1 MSEQLDLLA
10 LATRGGTPHERAV
23 AAVTALTDH
32 SPSEAEG
39 WPLPVYDAQLL
50 TLYRQRYGHKLRAVS
65 PCPGCDGLLEL
76 NFAVDDLLAALTT
89 PGPDELTLDVD
100 GYQLT
105 LRLPAISDLV
115 RAQRAGDLDR
125 AQRELIAGCVCACV
139 HDGVAVGAADLPPGV
154 MDHVEQR
161 LGRFDLGADAI
172 DLTCP
177 DCATRWSAT
186 LDVTTLVLAELDAEG
201 HRLLTDVHI
210 LARAYGWSEAEIAG
224 LPPRRRRRYVEMVL
238 G

>member
-23 AAVTALTDH
+23 AAVAALTDH

-50 TLYRQRYGHKLRAVS
+50 TLYRQRYGQRLRAVS
-65 PCPGCDGLLEL
+65 PCPECDGLLEL
-76 NFAVDDLLAALTT
+76 NFAVDDLLAALAA
-89 PGPDELTLDVD
+89 PSPDELTLDVD
-100 GYQLT
+100 GYELT
-105 LRLPAISDLV
+105 LRLPAIADLV
-115 RAQRAGDLDR
+115 RAQRGGDLER
-125 AQRELIAGCVCACV
+125 AQREITAGCVCACV
-139 HDGVAVGAADLPPGV
+139 HGGVAVGPADLPAAV
-154 MDHVEQR
+154 MERVEQQ
-161 LGRFDLGADAI
+161 LGRFDLGAEAI
-172 DLTCP
+172 ELTCP

-186 LDVTTLVLAELDAEG
+186 LDVTTLVLAELDAET

-210 LARAYGWSEAEIAG
+210 LARAYGWSEAEIAA